1 MEQLCKKLMLIDD
14 HSLVRNS
21 LKLFLESSGDYQIIN
36 ESENGLKGLA
46 YLKKTLPDLVI
57 LDIEM
62 PEMDGISTL
71 RAIRAKW
78 PNLPVL
84 MLSLYSNVEMQYRLL
99 EEGASGILCKNADL
113 DELSFAIK
121 EIFRDGMYV
130 TFEVGKLMIKRNIRK
145 DDDLSDK
152 ELLMIKLLIDEYKIE
167 DIAKKLNISKRSAE
181 NLRIKIK
188 EKLGVKSSYGIVSYA
203 IKNGIAFF
211 ANSN

>member
-1 MEQLCKKLMLIDD
+1 MEKLYKNLMLIDD

-21 LKLFLESSGDYQIIN
+21 LKLFLESSGEYKIIN
-36 ESENGLKGLA
+36 ESQNGLEGLA
-46 YLKKTLPDLVI
+46 YLKKTRPDLVV

-62 PEMDGISTL
+62 PQLDGISTL
-71 RAIRAKW
+71 RKIKKQW

-84 MLSLYSNVEMQYRLL
+84 MLSLYSNTELQYKLL
-99 EEGASGILCKNADL
+99 EEGASGVLCKNADL
-113 DELSFAIK
+113 NELSFAIE

-130 TFEVGKLMIKRNIRK
+130 TFEVGKLMLKRRLNN
-145 DDDLSDK
+145 DDDLSER
-152 ELLMIKLLIDEYKIE
+152 ELTMIKLLIDEIKIE
-167 DIAKKLNISKRSAE
+167 DIAKHLNMSKRSAE

-203 IKNGIAFF
+203 IKNGIAHL